1 MIKESVIN
9 KIDALTEKV
18 NEIIDD
24 GDEFKGYKASPLLK
38 EILDLLEENN
48 DKEQDTL
55 KVQYDAYRF
64 VAETYKMM
72 GRFSLAARY
81 HEKALDASIVLY
93 HRYNDKMKDV
103 DTLLYD
109 VLKERNYYIDDDG
122 LDVLAKIRGLGLLDK
137 QTIDKI
143 NERVMSHRRGLKND
157 PVEMSEAYLAV
168 IDEIEEK
175 IDKKRTIFGMGACF
189 EIWNLKAEFLAE
201 KGIIWTS
208 PALQIHVSCS
218 IKRTYTQ
225 KT

>member
-9 KIDALTEKV
+9 RIDALVEKV
-18 NEIIDD
+18 NEIVDD

-55 KVQYDAYRF
+55 EVQYDAYRF
-64 VAETYKMM
+64 VADIYKMM
-72 GRFSLAARY
+72 GRFSLAAKY

-93 HRYNDKMKDV
+93 QRYNEKMKDI
-103 DTLLYD
+103 DSLLYD
-109 VLKERNYYIDDDG
+109 ILKERNYYVDDDG
-122 LDVLAKIRGLGLLDK
+122 LDVLAKVRGIGLIDEHI
-137 QTIDKI
+137 IDKI
-143 NERVMSHRRGLKND
+143 NDRVMSRRRTLKND
-157 PVEMSEAYLAV
+157 PVEMSEAYLAI

-208 PALQIHVSCS
+208 PAILNPRVMFD
-218 IKRTYTQ
+218 
-225 KT
+225 